1 MFLGEDFIMDINFI
15 IIILVIQISY
25 VSLFTLRMIFMVKG
39 RKNLAA
45 IISVVEVTIN
55 IIALSLVLDRL
66 SNPIY
71 LVAYSLGYGVGILVG
86 SKIEEFLA
94 LGYVTVQVTSQELEL
109 NISGQLREKGYG
121 VTSWLANGRD
131 GDRIVLNV
139 LTKRKNMKNLI
150 SSINDIDSKA
160 FVISHEPV
168 FFQGGFWAK
177 RIG

>member
-1 MFLGEDFIMDINFI
+1 MDIQFL
-15 IIILVIQISY
+15 IIILVIQIAY
-25 VSLFTLRMIFMVKG
+25 VSLFTLRMIFMIKG
-39 RKNLAA
+39 KKYLAS

-55 IIALSLVLDRL
+55 LIALSIVLDRL

-71 LVAYSLGYGVGILVG
+71 LLAYSLGYGVGILVG
-86 SKIEEFLA
+86 SKIEEMLA
-94 LGYVTVQVTSQELEL
+94 LGYVTVQVTTREIES
-109 NISGQLREKGYG
+109 NMSSQLREKGYG

-131 GDRIVLNV
+131 GDRVVLNV
-139 LTKRKNMKNLI
+139 LTKRKNMKTLI
-150 SSINDIDSKA
+150 SSINGIDSKA